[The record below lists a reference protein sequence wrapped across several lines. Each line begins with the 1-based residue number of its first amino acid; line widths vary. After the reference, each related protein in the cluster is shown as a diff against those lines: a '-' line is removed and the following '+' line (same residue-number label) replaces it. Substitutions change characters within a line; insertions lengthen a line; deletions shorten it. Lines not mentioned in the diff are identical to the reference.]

1 MEKLYS
7 TIFIVDISQN
17 PDEVDTVSSR
27 VQQLIEDHG
36 GVIKKIDRWGKRR
49 LAYPIKKKTHGY
61 YVEVEFTANS
71 HLNIPKTLEEE
82 YRMND
87 RVLRYLTYVI
97 DKKELMQRE
106 RNAQR
111 QKRKA
116 TQQEARAA
124 AAAEKTAPAEKPVE
138 ASAEKPAE
146 TPAETSAPA
155 EAKMAPV
162 EETKAETSAPEQPAE
177 AKADKTAAPNAE
189 SGEESVEKKEE

>member
-138 ASAEKPAE
+138 APAEKTAE

-177 AKADKTAAPNAE
+177 AKADETAAPTAE